1 MGIFTPT
8 VSFHHGPKEET
19 FPNISKN
26 TFFERKIRPTIVNSR
41 KKRCEGRRQASHSH
55 NRHACLQRVKTDA
68 ERERK
73 EEREGRDQVLLEK
86 RDRNYLLFSPPPRDF
101 LFGETV
107 MLCFFLLRK
116 FLLRSS
122 TSFPF
127 KFQFGQGHTKKK
139 QGKRPRSSHEV

>member
-73 EEREGRDQVLLEK
+73 EEREGRDQALLEK
-86 RDRNYLLFSPPPRDF
+86 RDRNYLLFFPPAQRFSFRGDCHA
-101 LFGETV
+101 LF
-107 MLCFFLLRK
+107 FFYYENFCLDRQRL
-116 FLLRSS
+116 FPSS
-122 TSFPF
+122 SSLAKDT
-127 KFQFGQGHTKKK
+127 QKKK
-139 QGKRPRSSHEV
+139 TR